1 MLHIPKN
8 AQNQIQCLSRHPFE
22 KKPWVF
28 SEVSLRAEL
37 LDVPRPSTIR
47 FGQVILSAGALL
59 SPQLLMLS
67 GIGDAKHLKEHG
79 IPCVL
84 DLPALGRTTCRR
96 CWLRV
101 GSVGGSLRLL
111 VNIYYKLKKHFFI
124 TEYLTWDGGIFY
136 GSIDLECFFF

>member
-1 MLHIPKN
+1 MFNSYVKLPEGNLPSKRTKHSSEKSLFS
-8 AQNQIQCLSRHPFE
+8 LSRWK

-101 GSVGGSLRLL
+101 GSVGLLVRLL
-111 VNIYYKLKKHFFI
+111 VNIYYKLKKHFF
-124 TEYLTWDGGIFY
+124 YHRV
-136 GSIDLECFFF
+136 